1 MHLLQLNRKLYV
13 LILYILHPR
22 VQKVLCIVLKVKN
35 VVIKLKNKK
44 KQQVGSVYKKY
55 MRNYNPINNFNG
67 DIYNKYN
74 NRLVGGKVFRENQL
88 YNYIVNPNTG
98 KVLNIKSKAGINL
111 LLKYI

>member
-1 MHLLQLNRKLYV
+1 MYRPEGKKCCY
-13 LILYILHPR
+13 
-22 VQKVLCIVLKVKN
+22 K
-35 VVIKLKNKK
+35 IKKQK
-44 KQQVGSVYKKY
+44 KQQGGSVYKKY